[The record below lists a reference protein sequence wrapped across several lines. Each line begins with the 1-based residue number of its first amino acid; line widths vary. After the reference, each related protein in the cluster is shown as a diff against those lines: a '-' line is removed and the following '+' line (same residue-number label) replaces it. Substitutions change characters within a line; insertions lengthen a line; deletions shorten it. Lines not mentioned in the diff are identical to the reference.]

1 MAQAIVVEDITWTP
15 TMEAVAAD
23 TQGQKVNTTAECSR
37 WEDHATMGLKEAA
50 LKIWEDMDEEVQD
63 RVIPISIKT
72 FLTEA
77 ESIWEATIL
86 NRLVEVDQEVTEL
99 ES

>member
-1 MAQAIVVEDITWTP
+1 
-15 TMEAVAAD
+15 
-23 TQGQKVNTTAECSR
+23 
-37 WEDHATMGLKEAA
+37 MGLKEAA